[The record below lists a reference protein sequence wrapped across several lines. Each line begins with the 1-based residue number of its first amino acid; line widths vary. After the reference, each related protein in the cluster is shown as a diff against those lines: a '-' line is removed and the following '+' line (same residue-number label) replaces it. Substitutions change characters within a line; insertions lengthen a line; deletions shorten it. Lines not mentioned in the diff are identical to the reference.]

1 MEKDDMDGLETKKRS
16 KIISSLLSLITP
28 GLGHLYNGKLVW
40 AISIPSITLI
50 FIYVIYY
57 NSLLRSF
64 TFFLVFAAFIIYV
77 YIFSIVHSIVTAKR
91 NTGYR
96 LKSCNHIAIYVIW
109 PIIFFGLGAILPA
122 NNSIRT
128 FSIPTKSMEKT
139 LRAGDLIMADMDYY
153 NSNKVNRNDIAI
165 LSSTNSP
172 DELMIKRVIA
182 FGGEKISIVDGKIFI
197 DGKEYVES
205 NPNLILENNSSDDL
219 GEMTIPKDHIFIIGD
234 NRPNSLDSRMFGTIP
249 VKNLKGKPLYVYFSS
264 NLNRI
269 GTKID

>member
-1 MEKDDMDGLETKKRS
+1 
-16 KIISSLLSLITP
+16 
-28 GLGHLYNGKLVW
+28 
-40 AISIPSITLI
+40 
-50 FIYVIYY
+50 
-57 NSLLRSF
+57 
-64 TFFLVFAAFIIYV
+64 
-77 YIFSIVHSIVTAKR
+77 
-91 NTGYR
+91 
-96 LKSCNHIAIYVIW
+96 
-109 PIIFFGLGAILPA
+109 
-122 NNSIRT
+122 
-128 FSIPTKSMEKT
+128 MEKT

-197 DGKEYVES
+197 DGKEYAES